1 MKPHSIPTLGLV
13 TMAFVGAVLGGVV
26 VWNRNVAALPESGS
40 SSVVRVEAV
49 ATSADSTTPAPTD
62 AELDAVFGRADRSL
76 VAPAFGEDE
85 QVKGAIDRA
94 LRYLAKSQSPNGS
107 WIQDIGYK
115 FNDSYQVT
123 AYAKPD
129 VGVSALALMAF
140 LSGGHL
146 PGRGEYGKVV
156 EKGTDFILGAVDPE
170 TGFISLDGSRM
181 YSHAFATL
189 FLAEIY
195 GMTHR
200 ADVKQKLQL
209 AVNLMVKSQNKH
221 GSWRYEPDSEES
233 DMSVTVCQVMAL
245 RAARNIGIRVP
256 KSTVDRAYGYVVR
269 SGINYGSEAGGFKYQ
284 EKESTRTS
292 FPLTAAGVATLHNAG
307 IYDSKL
313 IRSGIEYLKSNM
325 PRATDTGYF
334 GHYFYWYGHYYAS
347 QVFFTAADNG
357 TNHWESF
364 YWPRIRSD
372 LLKNQQENGSWKNTV
387 GPGSAFA
394 TAVASIILQIPYQYL
409 PIFQR

>member
-1 MKPHSIPTLGLV
+1 MKARLLALTGLTVALLAGTIGGVFVRADASVADAVPSVVAAPAEPTL
-13 TMAFVGAVLGGVV
+13 
-26 VWNRNVAALPESGS
+26 
-40 SSVVRVEAV
+40 
-49 ATSADSTTPAPTD
+49 ATPPSASD
-62 AELDAVFGRADRSL
+62 LDAVFGP
-76 VAPAFGEDE
+76 VTPAPLFEEDE
-85 QVKGAIDRA
+85 QVKGAVDRA
-94 LRYLAKSQSPNGS
+94 LRYLAKSQSANGS

-129 VGVSALALMAF
+129 IGVTSLALMAF

-146 PGRGEYGKVV
+146 PGRGEFGKVV
-156 EKGTDFILGAVDPE
+156 EKGTDFILGAVDAE

-209 AVNLMVKSQNKH
+209 AVNLTVKSQNKH
-221 GSWRYEPDSEES
+221 GSWRYEPDAEES

-256 KSTVDRAYGYVVR
+256 KSTIDRAYGYVVR
-269 SGINYGSEAGGFKYQ
+269 SGITRGPEAGGFKYQ
-284 EKESTRTS
+284 EKDVTRTS
-292 FPLTAAGVATLHNAG
+292 FPLTAAGVASLHNAG
-307 IYDSKL
+307 VYDSKL
-313 IRSGIEYLKSNM
+313 IRSGIEYLKGNM
-325 PRATDTGYF
+325 NLLYKQYA

-347 QVFFTAADNG
+347 QVFFTSADNG
-357 TNHWESF
+357 TNHWEKF
-364 YWPRIRSD
+364 YWPRIRME
-372 LLKNQQENGSWKNTV
+372 LLGTQQDNGSWKNTV
-387 GPGSAFA
+387 GPGSVFA